1 LIGINEQ
8 LIQRAT
14 HRIRL
19 GTSVQLSG
27 ARTPRRDQRAR
38 IQSNKP
44 FADGVPD
51 GRLAQPKRTQLPRT
65 PPQQTGGNT
74 SHSTRQQKR
83 RQRPV
88 PHRHAAGDEPIVG
101 GPTRYPDHR
110 CTIPRQIPIGRA
122 RSCARARV
130 AGVAFFDFDHGKT
143 GARRTG
149 ELLQEMFGGSSYRQG

>member
-27 ARTPRRDQRAR
+27 ARTPRRDERAR

-51 GRLAQPKRTQLPRT
+51 GRLAQRKRTQLP
-65 PPQQTGGNT
+65 
-74 SHSTRQQKR
+74 
-83 RQRPV
+83 
-88 PHRHAAGDEPIVG
+88 
-101 GPTRYPDHR
+101 
-110 CTIPRQIPIGRA
+110 
-122 RSCARARV
+122 
-130 AGVAFFDFDHGKT
+130 
-143 GARRTG
+143 
-149 ELLQEMFGGSSYRQG
+149 

>member
-1 LIGINEQ
+1 MIGVNEQ

-44 FADGVPD
+44 FANRLPHR
-51 GRLAQPKRTQLPRT
+51 RLAQRKRTQLPRT

-88 PHRHAAGDEPIVG
+88 PHRHAADDEHIVER
-101 GPTRYPDHR
+101 PTRYPDHR
-110 CTIPRQIPIGRA
+110 SRHHADEKYGLGT
-122 RSCARARV
+122 
-130 AGVAFFDFDHGKT
+130 T
-143 GARRTG
+143 T
-149 ELLQEMFGGSSYRQG
+149 RQGDGKNSVANRPPRISIHKPPPLR